1 MEDNMAQAFLSKE
14 IFATG
19 TKLNRKPIAL
29 RIFIYHILLF
39 FALAIGNTA
48 YGQAFPLGGGLANS
62 VCEATPATNAFQDI
76 GFRWTYNDN
85 GGTSPNPGIDR
96 TDLISTAT
104 PARFSGVSGRV
115 NNFDLNLNAD
125 EIPNNYDPNVFI
137 EYQFTTQKFTQNAE
151 LTGFGAT
158 VFEATQG
165 HHIQDTGA
173 YRIAIAIDDDA
184 AFGSPDILISDVSF
198 DGVDVSAS
206 SASTGQSDTGQY
218 VQNFAHWDANG
229 DVVSLAPETT
239 YTMRVYPHGVSRA
252 GKDNGQPFK
261 NVVIFDD
268 FMPKLISCDKPKA
281 EPVDLVTVKT
291 LASSDSNP
299 SVGDI
304 VTYNIV
310 VTNNGDA
317 DATSVS
323 LTDLLPDGITAT
335 EKNGEVTAGTY
346 DAKSGLWTI
355 GDLANRASAT
365 LTLQGTVDE
374 GQGGNLIENITT
386 AASGEQ
392 PDPTDE
398 GNDLTESFVVVPPN
412 PSLSMTKVA
421 DNTGPVTVGD
431 VITYTYTVTNDG
443 NTTIRDVAITDTH
456 NGSDPAPIPAG
467 ETLLTDTSPTGDST
481 DAAADGSWDVLAPGD
496 VLTFTGTYTVTQED
510 AENL

>member
-1 MEDNMAQAFLSKE
+1 M
-14 IFATG
+14 
-19 TKLNRKPIAL
+19 
-29 RIFIYHILLF
+29 
-39 FALAIGNTA
+39 
-48 YGQAFPLGGGLANS
+48 
-62 VCEATPATNAFQDI
+62 
-76 GFRWTYNDN
+76 
-85 GGTSPNPGIDR
+85 
-96 TDLISTAT
+96 
-104 PARFSGVSGRV
+104 
-115 NNFDLNLNAD
+115 
-125 EIPNNYDPNVFI
+125 
-137 EYQFTTQKFTQNAE
+137 
-151 LTGFGAT
+151 
-158 VFEATQG
+158 
-165 HHIQDTGA
+165 
-173 YRIAIAIDDDA
+173 
-184 AFGSPDILISDVSF
+184 SF

-229 DVVSLAPETT
+229 DVVSLAPGTS

-310 VTNNGDA
+310 VTNQRDA

-374 GQGGNLIENITT
+374 GQGGNTIENATT
-386 AASGEQ
+386 AAIGDQ
-392 PDPTDE
+392 ADPTDD

-496 VLTFTGTYTVTQED
+496 VLTFTGTYTVTQDD